1 MPRQPSSTPTEVELA
16 ILDVLWRH
24 GPSTVRQI
32 HDTLDRPDKG
42 LSTTLKMVQVMT
54 DKGLLVRQ
62 DAVRPQVFRPAQ
74 SQEQTQTRIL
84 DDLIQRAFG
93 GSAAKLVQRVASAR
107 RLTPQELA
115 EIEKLIESKKGGPP

>member
-62 DAVRPQVFRPAQ
+62 DTVRPQVFRPAQ

-93 GSAAKLVQRVASAR
+93 GSAAKLVQRVTSAR
-107 RLTPQELA
+107 RLAPQELA
-115 EIEKLIESKKGGPP
+115 EIKKLIDSKKGGPP

>member
-54 DKGLLVRQ
+54 DKGLLV
-62 DAVRPQVFRPAQ
+62 VRTPCVPR
-74 SQEQTQTRIL
+74 S
-84 DDLIQRAFG
+84 
-93 GSAAKLVQRVASAR
+93 SAR
-107 RLTPQELA
+107 PSRRSRRKPT
-115 EIEKLIESKKGGPP
+115 SWTT

>member
-16 ILDVLWRH
+16 ILDVLWHH

-54 DKGLLVRQ
+54 DKGLLVRD

-93 GSAAKLVQRVASAR
+93 GSAAKLVQRHFRPAVA
-107 RLTPQELA
+107 PQELA
-115 EIEKLIESKKGGPP
+115 EIKRLIDSKKGGAL